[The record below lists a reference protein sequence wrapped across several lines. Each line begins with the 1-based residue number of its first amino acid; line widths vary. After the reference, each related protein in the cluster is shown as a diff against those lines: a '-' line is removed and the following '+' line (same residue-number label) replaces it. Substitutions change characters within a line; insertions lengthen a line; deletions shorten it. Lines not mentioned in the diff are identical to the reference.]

1 MAALIFSIRFVFL
14 IPAAKL
20 LKNPL
25 LCIRARAIIGRLMR
39 LNTVTEKTYGNDRIH
54 TGKD

>member
-14 IPAAKL
+14 VPAAKL
-20 LKNPL
+20 LKKSL